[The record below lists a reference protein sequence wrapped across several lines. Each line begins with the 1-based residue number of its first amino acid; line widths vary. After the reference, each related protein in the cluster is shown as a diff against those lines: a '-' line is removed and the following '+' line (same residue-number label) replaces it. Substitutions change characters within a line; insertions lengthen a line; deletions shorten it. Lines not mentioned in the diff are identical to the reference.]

1 MRGLA
6 KTRGGKLIAVT
17 VLTDDVGT
25 VTACHIDGDFF
36 IEGDD
41 DASRNLIADLEQTLA
56 LCAADHGDR
65 NPPAAWSANLRH
77 TLNRHPDAQLVGVDA
92 DTMALALARAITPA
106 GEQSAASSSA
116 LSSISSSQQPMTAE
130 KPIVAAS
137 DGDATL
143 WRDRWQRLHP
153 HIVHDIPRT
162 PDEQM
167 TIDERW
173 AREVAAGDRPA
184 TLRFW
189 EWSSPAIVVG
199 RFQSIPDEVH
209 EDRARQSGFTI
220 VRRCTGGGAM
230 VVQPDGAI
238 TYSLYAP
245 LWFIDGLDAADAY
258 RICDGWLV
266 DALRGLGM
274 DAGFQGLND
283 IASPRGKIGGAAQR
297 RFPGGQHG
305 HGGPG
310 AVLHHTTLAYTL
322 DGELMADV
330 LNTSPIKLADKAV
343 RSASRRV
350 DPLHRQAAPLG
361 IGRDDLIRLLSRAA
375 QHYAADG
382 E

>member
-41 DASRNLIADLEQTLA
+41 DASRALIADLEQSLA
-56 LCAADHGDR
+56 LCAADRDDR
-65 NPPAAWSANLRH
+65 NPSAAWSANLRH

-92 DTMALALARAITPA
+92 DTMALALERAIT
-106 GEQSAASSSA
+106 QSNEPSTTPAASPSA
-116 LSSISSSQQPMTAE
+116 TQPIPTVKPAAISDGT
-130 KPIVAAS
+130 AAS
-137 DGDATL
+137 
-143 WRDRWQRLHP
+143 WRDRWQQLRP
-153 HIVHDIPRT
+153 HIIHDIPRP

-167 TIDERW
+167 AIDERW

-310 AVLHHTTLAYTL
+310 AVLHHATLAYRL
-322 DGELMADV
+322 DGELMANV
-330 LNTSPIKLADKAV
+330 LNTSPIKLVDKAV

-350 DPLHRQAAPLG
+350 DPLSRQAEPLG

-375 QHYAADG
+375 QHYAAGG